1 MSRSDRNLRNLDR
14 VDYREPREESIDEL
28 FNESSNNATPVQ
40 NTPDSV
46 DPVVSAETS
55 LAVSVNDSEHFQHT
69 VVAEASTHSTSTPVR
84 PFRVLPQLPL
94 DRSPVVCDKLVPP
107 ASPTEALPSA
117 EDSYATAVTSQ
128 SSESVV
134 DRLELFGTLLEE
146 RVELEEPAEVAAP
159 PVEVEPVVGEELAEV
174 HVTIEEVEMAA
185 PELRKTVAALQTNMF
200 QISEIV
206 ESMDDLKLLSKNE
219 VMKMHDELKQLRVE
233 LVNLNSEIN
242 LVEDPNHNYDDDV
255 KKLLSE
261 TKDNLR
267 DLKLYLSNLENVDEQ
282 MKADRDAAAKDE
294 RIRLRDEKAA
304 EEKAKVEAFK
314 RAVQDIKAMKSSL
327 ENMYTTVNLSKER
340 NDILRRDKDKGL
352 IAAEFTRMRDAIDKL
367 MTQTDVIPGK
377 ESALQEIRSFAPAI
391 EKWKKVYEDKIH
403 KDLIEHDL
411 TEDKLKIAESAAVD
425 IGKFNGELG
434 VGDDYYTFRSKFEK
448 TYINYPKS
456 LKIEKLKNNHLEGP
470 AKDAVGSLEALDEI
484 WERLKKNFGNTELM
498 MNYKFSTI
506 GKLGVMS
513 RRKTYRDKKVYVQT
527 LINTMQEV
535 FDLAVEHG
543 LTGELH
549 YGQQLTKVVSVLEN
563 YYQNQWYKLLADEN
577 VGKPARWER
586 MIRFLNDQLTVLQL
600 RALECES
607 TESSSRDKEHNNND
621 TKNKQRTK

>member
-14 VDYREPREESIDEL
+14 VDYREPTEESIDEL

-174 HVTIEEVEMAA
+174 HVTVEVAAPPVEVEPVVGEELAEVHVTIEEVEMAA

-242 LVEDPNHNYDDDV
+242 LVEDP
-255 KKLLSE
+255 K
-261 TKDNLR
+261 
-267 DLKLYLSNLENVDEQ
+267 
-282 MKADRDAAAKDE
+282 
-294 RIRLRDEKAA
+294 
-304 EEKAKVEAFK
+304 
-314 RAVQDIKAMKSSL
+314 
-327 ENMYTTVNLSKER
+327 
-340 NDILRRDKDKGL
+340 
-352 IAAEFTRMRDAIDKL
+352 
-367 MTQTDVIPGK
+367 
-377 ESALQEIRSFAPAI
+377 
-391 EKWKKVYEDKIH
+391 
-403 KDLIEHDL
+403 
-411 TEDKLKIAESAAVD
+411 
-425 IGKFNGELG
+425 
-434 VGDDYYTFRSKFEK
+434 
-448 TYINYPKS
+448 
-456 LKIEKLKNNHLEGP
+456 
-470 AKDAVGSLEALDEI
+470 
-484 WERLKKNFGNTELM
+484 
-498 MNYKFSTI
+498 
-506 GKLGVMS
+506 
-513 RRKTYRDKKVYVQT
+513 
-527 LINTMQEV
+527 
-535 FDLAVEHG
+535 HG
-543 LTGELH
+543 
-549 YGQQLTKVVSVLEN
+549 
-563 YYQNQWYKLLADEN
+563 
-577 VGKPARWER
+577 
-586 MIRFLNDQLTVLQL
+586 
-600 RALECES
+600 
-607 TESSSRDKEHNNND
+607 
-621 TKNKQRTK
+621 

>member
-14 VDYREPREESIDEL
+14 VDYREPTEESIDEL

-174 HVTIEEVEMAA
+174 HVTVEVAAPPVEVEPVVGEELAEVHVTIEEVEMAA

-242 LVEDPNHNYDDDV
+242 LVEDPKHNYDDDV

-267 DLKLYLSNLENVDEQ
+267 DLKLYLSNLDSVDEQ
-282 MKADRDAAAKDE
+282 MKADRDAAAKD
-294 RIRLRDEKAA
+294 

-327 ENMYTTVNLSKER
+327 ENMYTTVNLSKEPK
-340 NDILRRDKDKGL
+340 DILRRDKDKGL

-377 ESALQEIRSFAPAI
+377 ESALQEIRSFVPAI

-506 GKLGVMS
+506 GKGIS
-513 RRKTYRDKKVYVQT
+513 SCAIFVYSFPEAT
-527 LINTMQEV
+527 IYFSDILRLEV
-535 FDLAVEHG
+535 
-543 LTGELH
+543 
-549 YGQQLTKVVSVLEN
+549 
-563 YYQNQWYKLLADEN
+563 
-577 VGKPARWER
+577 
-586 MIRFLNDQLTVLQL
+586 
-600 RALECES
+600 
-607 TESSSRDKEHNNND
+607 
-621 TKNKQRTK
+621 